1 MANVKKSIKFEAMS
15 NKLHKNEKR
24 KKTNTGRILII
35 DYETSIPSST
45 MQSEAVIIIFKR
57 MMDTLRRF
65 KE

>member
-45 MQSEAVIIIFKR
+45 MQSEAVFR
-57 MMDTLRRF
+57 MDTLRRF
-65 KE
+65 KEE